1 MNYQDPLTSGG
12 MSMLQCGSVNIYTW
26 WLSSWLLSALLVPAV
41 LWANG
46 DLAFRGCSTDCS
58 LGLNFWSENLL
69 SASDITGEASLILHP
84 IHAGWVM
91 LEGQKESGDGKKRRA
106 IVAPNKWCGRWR
118 LPWTAALTPMLFLLL
133 WWVTKWW
140 LTGVID
146 LLLVFFPIGSR
157 WWLGW
162 QSAKAHCNRNEG
174 SVGLSWAGEGHVQ
187 MGNGILSQHI
197 LILRILK

>member
-69 SASDITGEASLILHP
+69 STSDITGEACLILHP
-84 IHAGWVM
+84 IRAGWVM
-91 LEGQKESGDGKKRRA
+91 LEGQKESGDGKKKKSNCGSKQMMWT
-106 IVAPNKWCGRWR
+106 VA
-118 LPWTAALTPMLFLLL
+118 AALNGCFDPYAVSPVVMSHQVVTHWCHRSSPCVLSY
-133 WWVTKWW
+133 WVQ
-140 LTGVID
+140 V
-146 LLLVFFPIGSR
+146 V
-157 WWLGW
+157 
-162 QSAKAHCNRNEG
+162 
-174 SVGLSWAGEGHVQ
+174 VGLTECQSP
-187 MGNGILSQHI
+187 L
-197 LILRILK
+197 

>member
-69 SASDITGEASLILHP
+69 SASDITGEAFLILHP
-84 IHAGWVM
+84 IRAGWVM

>member
-1 MNYQDPLTSGG
+1 MNCQDPLTSGG

-84 IHAGWVM
+84 IRAGWVM

-118 LPWTAALTPMLFLLL
+118 LPWMAALTPMLFLLL

-162 QSAKAHCNRNEG
+162 RSAKAHCNRNEG
-174 SVGLSWAGEGHVQ
+174 SVGLSWAGEGYVQ

-197 LILRILK
+197 LILQILK